1 MRKINTLI
9 ISSLVIILITHF
21 VLLNRV
27 FSEEKQQEV
36 SGSELWSQ
44 NCGRCHNYRGV
55 HEFDDAQW
63 EVIVSHMRS
72 IGNIPGNE
80 ARAILKFLQQ
90 GNNPPTE
97 PILKVVPK
105 KMEVSEL
112 SEKMKT
118 ADISKGKV
126 LYETYCTSC
135 HGMSGKGD
143 GPAAVSLRPKPR
155 NLTDSAYMSSLNDQY
170 MYDVINK
177 GGGAVGKSPFMP
189 GWGTTLNDQDIA
201 NIISYIRSLSE

>member
-1 MRKINTLI
+1 MRKTNTLI
-9 ISSLVIILITHF
+9 ISSLIMLMMLF
-21 VLLNRV
+21 ALPNKG
-27 FSEEKQQEV
+27 FSEKKPQEL

-44 NCGRCHNYRGV
+44 NCGRCHNYRGI

-72 IGNIPGNE
+72 VGNIPGKE

-90 GNNPPTE
+90 GNNPPSE

-105 KMEVSEL
+105 KMEVSSIGEMME
-112 SEKMKT
+112 S
-118 ADISKGKV
+118 ADISKGKA

-143 GPAAVSLRPKPR
+143 GPAAVSLRPKPK

-170 MYDVINK
+170 LYDVINK
-177 GGGAVGKSPFMP
+177 GGAAVGKSPFMP
-189 GWGTTLNDQDIA
+189 GWGTTLSDEDIA
-201 NIISYIRSLSE
+201 DIISYIRSLSE

>member
-9 ISSLVIILITHF
+9 ISSLIILIMPF
-21 VLLNRV
+21 ALPNKG
-27 FSEEKQQEV
+27 FSEEKQQEL

-44 NCGRCHNYRGV
+44 NCGRCHNFRGI

-72 IGNIPGNE
+72 VGNIPGKE

-90 GNNPPTE
+90 GNNPPSE

-105 KMEVSEL
+105 KMEVSSIGEMME
-112 SEKMKT
+112 S
-118 ADISKGKV
+118 ADISKGKA

-155 NLTDSAYMSSLNDQY
+155 DLTDATYMSSLNDQY
-170 MYDVINK
+170 FYDVINK
-177 GGGAVGKSPFMP
+177 GGTAVGKSPFMP
-189 GWGTTLNDQDIA
+189 AWGNTLSDEDIA
-201 NIISYIRSLSE
+201 DIISYIRSLSE

>member
-9 ISSLVIILITHF
+9 ISSLIILIMPF
-21 VLLNRV
+21 ALPNKG
-27 FSEEKQQEV
+27 FSEEKQQEL

-44 NCGRCHNYRGV
+44 NCGRCHNFRGI

-72 IGNIPGNE
+72 VGNIPGKE

-90 GNNPPTE
+90 GNNPPSE

-105 KMEVSEL
+105 KMEVSSIGEMME
-112 SEKMKT
+112 S
-118 ADISKGKV
+118 ADISKGKA

-143 GPAAVSLRPKPR
+143 GPAAVSLRPKPK

-170 MYDVINK
+170 LYDVINK
-177 GGGAVGKSPFMP
+177 GGVAVGKSPFMP
-189 GWGTTLNDQDIA
+189 GWGTTLSDEDIA
-201 NIISYIRSLSE
+201 DIISYIRSLSQ

>member
-1 MRKINTLI
+1 MRKTNILI
-9 ISSLVIILITHF
+9 ISSLIMLIMPFALH
-21 VLLNRV
+21 NKG
-27 FSEEKQQEV
+27 FSEEKQQEL

-44 NCGRCHNYRGV
+44 NCGRCHNYRGI

-72 IGNIPGNE
+72 VGNIPGDQ

-90 GNNPPTE
+90 GNNPPSE

-105 KMEVSEL
+105 KMEIS
-112 SEKMKT
+112 SIGEKMGS
-118 ADISKGKV
+118 ADISKGKA
-126 LYETYCTSC
+126 LYESSCTSC

-170 MYDVINK
+170 LYDVINK
-177 GGGAVGKSPFMP
+177 GGAAVGKSPFMP
-189 GWGTTLNDQDIA
+189 GWGTTLSDEDIA
-201 NIISYIRSLSE
+201 DIISYIRSLSE